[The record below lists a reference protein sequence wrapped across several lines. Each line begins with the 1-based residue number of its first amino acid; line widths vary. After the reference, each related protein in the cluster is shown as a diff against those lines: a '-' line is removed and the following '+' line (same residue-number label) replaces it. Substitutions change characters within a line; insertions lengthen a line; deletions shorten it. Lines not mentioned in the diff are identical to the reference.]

1 MNFEDLI
8 AKVKTCGKQK
18 LAVAAAEDDAVLEAV
33 DAAHKQGIA
42 DAILVGDEAAIRKIA
57 AELNIDLSD
66 YEIINEPDKVQASLK
81 AVKLAHDGVANMY
94 MKGLLDTKTFLKSVL
109 DKEVGLRTGNTLSHV
124 AVFEV
129 KGIEQLL
136 FLTDVAFMTYPTLE
150 DKVHIIENT
159 VAVAHACG
167 VECPKVAPLA
177 AVEVVNPKMPCT
189 VDADELRKMNAEGKI
204 TGCVVDGPLSMDIAI
219 DPEAAHHKG
228 AQDRPAAGHADILLF
243 PDIQAGNLVYK
254 TLVHTA
260 DCKNG
265 CILTGT
271 KVPAI
276 RAAPIPSRRRSTPS
290 HWLLWS
296 QRGWISNCKKP
307 SPSGGRWPSLARP
320 DEGCTCCGCPFA
332 GNHGEAAPHQPP
344 AGGSFPQGGSQ
355 RILKGDVTNVHQ
367 NPGHQPR
374 LHLHQGRRVRG
385 RDPVV

>member
-189 VDADELRKMNAEGKI
+189 VDAEELRKMNAEGKI

-260 DCKNG
+260 DCLAESYAVLYTNSTYTGAVLAVSPIGSIALAAVVAAGLNG
-265 CILTGT
+265 
-271 KVPAI
+271 
-276 RAAPIPSRRRSTPS
+276 
-290 HWLLWS
+290 
-296 QRGWISNCKKP
+296 
-307 SPSGGRWPSLARP
+307 
-320 DEGCTCCGCPFA
+320 
-332 GNHGEAAPHQPP
+332 
-344 AGGSFPQGGSQ
+344 
-355 RILKGDVTNVHQ
+355 
-367 NPGHQPR
+367 
-374 LHLHQGRRVRG
+374 
-385 RDPVV
+385 